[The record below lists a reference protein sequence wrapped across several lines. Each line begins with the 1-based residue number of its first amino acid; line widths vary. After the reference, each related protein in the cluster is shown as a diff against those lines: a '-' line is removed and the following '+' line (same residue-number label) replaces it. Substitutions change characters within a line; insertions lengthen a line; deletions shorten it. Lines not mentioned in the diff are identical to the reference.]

1 MAIIVKGTQEA
12 KKVIKLVDKWTT
24 QNFMALNKQKCGIL
38 QLSNRGNTFTKQEK
52 ELANIEGIPFV
63 KQYKYLGITFNK
75 SLSA

>member
-1 MAIIVKGTQEA
+1 
-12 KKVIKLVDKWTT
+12 
-24 QNFMALNKQKCGIL
+24 MALNKQKCGIL